1 MKCPLCNL
9 EGRITATRYII
20 ENDNNDKPTEL
31 FYEMDIKCN
40 TKTCDNYDKVFT
52 TVKTPVKIG

>member
-9 EGRITATRYII
+9 EGRITATRYTI

-40 TKTCDNYDKVFT
+40 TTVF
-52 TVKTPVKIG
+52 